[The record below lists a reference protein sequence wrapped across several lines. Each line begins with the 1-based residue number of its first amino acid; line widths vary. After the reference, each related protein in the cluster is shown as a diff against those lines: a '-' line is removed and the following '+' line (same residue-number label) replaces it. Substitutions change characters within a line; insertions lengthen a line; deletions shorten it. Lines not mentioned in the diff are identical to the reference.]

1 MADDDELGAAS
12 GTVADFHQQCQL
24 ALWREGGFRLV
35 EDIDAVG
42 IEPLLGK
49 GKEALTVGFLVIML
63 GGVVCVGIVFFFGG
77 HIIEALRPQEI
88 TTPRPAVAFG
98 YGDGFMEAGVGVV
111 GGEIIVSRAAFGIK
125 TVGDGNRFQQRG
137 FSAAVL
143 SYEKGDRP
151 RELQSVQSAEGRDLS
166 QIAVFFYFV
175 PVYDDLSDELVI
187 QIFHDTFLFVLYFM
201 PLLRIQSSSANLGK

>member
-1 MADDDELGAAS
+1 MADDDELGTAF
-12 GTVADFHQQCQL
+12 GTVEDLHQQCQL
-24 ALWREGGFRLV
+24 ALWRKGCLRLV

-88 TTPRPAVAFG
+88 AALRPAVAFG
-98 YGDGFMEAGVGVV
+98 YGDDFMEAGVGVV
-111 GGEIIVSRAAFGIK
+111 GGEIIVSCAAFGIK
-125 TVGDGNRFQQRG
+125 TIGDGDRFQQRRL
-137 FSAAVL
+137 SAAVL
-143 SYEKGDRP
+143 PHEKGDGP
-151 RELQSVQSAEGRDLS
+151 CEFQSVQSAEGRDLS

-175 PVYDDLSDELVI
+175 PVYDDLPDKLVI
-187 QIFHDTFLFVLYFM
+187 QFFHDTFLFVL
-201 PLLRIQSSSANLGK
+201 NLILSLEIIS

>member
-1 MADDDELGAAS
+1 MADDDELGAAF
-12 GTVADFHQQCQL
+12 GTVADLHQQCQL
-24 ALWREGGFRLV
+24 ALWREGCFRLV
-35 EDIDAVG
+35 ENIDAVG

-88 TTPRPAVAFG
+88 AAPRPAVAFG

-125 TVGDGNRFQQRG
+125 TIGDGDRFQQRRL
-137 FSAAVL
+137 SAAVL
-143 SYEKGDRP
+143 PHEKGDGP
-151 RELQSVQSAEGRDLS
+151 CEFQSVQSAEGRDLS
-166 QIAVFFYFV
+166 QIAVCFYFV
-175 PVYDDLSDELVI
+175 PVDDDLSDKLVI
-187 QIFHDTFLFVLYFM
+187 QIFHDTFLFVL
-201 PLLRIQSSSANLGK
+201 NLILSFEIIS